1 MKISIITVTH
11 NSEQTIRDTLESVGQ
26 QDYLDIEHII
36 VDGRSIDN
44 TMSIV
49 NQYPYIAKI
58 LSEKD
63 DGIYYAMNKGILL
76 SGGEVIAILNSD
88 DIYNNNHVISKVMRA
103 FEDKTVDAVYGDLQY
118 VKQDDTSKIVRTW
131 KSGSFNKEKF
141 YFGWMPPHPS
151 FFVRKK
157 VYDEIGKFNTQ
168 LDTSADYEFMLRAL
182 VKNNYKV
189 KYIPEVLV
197 RMRTGGA
204 SNGSIKKRIHAN
216 REDRKAWSL
225 NDIKPY
231 FFTIPLKPIRK
242 IFQYILK

>member
-11 NSEQTIRDTLESVGQ
+11 NSAKTIRDTLESVGQ

-36 VDGRSIDN
+36 VDGRSTDN
-44 TMSIV
+44 TMAII

-63 DGIYYAMNKGILL
+63 DGIYYAMNKGIGL
-76 SGGEVIAILNSD
+76 STGDVIAIINSD
-88 DIYNNNHVISKVMRA
+88 DIYNNNHVISRVMRA

-118 VKQDDTSKIVRTW
+118 VKTEDTSKVVRTW
-131 KSGSFNKEKF
+131 KSGPFEKEKF

-157 VYDEIGKFNTQ
+157 VYEEIGGFNTQ
-168 LDTSADYEFMLRAL
+168 LDTSADYEFMLRTL
-182 VKNNYKV
+182 FKNDYKV

-204 SNGSIKKRIHAN
+204 SNASLKKRIHAN
-216 REDRKAWSL
+216 REDSKAWKL

-231 FFTIPLKPIRK
+231 FFTIALKPVRK
-242 IFQYILK
+242 IFQYIFK